1 MLSAQKIT
9 SNTTWYL
16 LALVLQKLMSFVYF
30 TLLARHLGA
39 EFLGQYYFAISFATM
54 FSVAMD
60 LGLSTVLIREVAK
73 KQFELDKLFQQIF
86 SLKIILSLVT
96 ALLIIVLDLLLFS
109 SDAVRPLIYLTALIV
124 LIDSFT
130 LFFYAYIRGQQNL
143 RYESF
148 GTILFQLIIMILGLA
163 AMRWYHSVWPF
174 IIITLLASLFNF
186 IWSAF
191 FVLKKYQVKLN
202 WLYDKILLRKILIIT
217 WPFALSAVFAK
228 IYAYVDGFILKILTN
243 DSQLGFYSVAY
254 KVTFA
259 WQFIPLAFV
268 AALYPAFAHYWQHDK
283 QNLEQILRRAI
294 FYLAYIALPIAGG
307 IAILADVLIHQ
318 FYTKNFSIS
327 ILPLQILI
335 ISLPFLFINFALSY
349 FLNASDRQTIN
360 TRNLGFTM
368 VLNVALNIILIPS
381 FAAVGAA
388 LASSI
393 STIFLCVID
402 FWAVKKVLSNNLKIW
417 WPLSKALLA
426 AILMVI
432 FLILF
437 KDSLPLFLTAI
448 LAALIYFILLLLLG
462 NLNRADWQFV
472 KSSMLKR

>member
-9 SNTTWYL
+9 SNTAWYL

-96 ALLIIVLDLLLFS
+96 ALLIIALDLLLFS

-148 GTILFQLIIMILGLA
+148 GTILFQLIIMILGIV

-174 IIITLLASLFNF
+174 IIITLFASLFNF

-294 FYLAYIALPIAGG
+294 FYLAYIALPIAAG
-307 IAILADVLIHQ
+307 IAILAEVLIHQ

-368 VLNVALNIILIPS
+368 VLNVALNIILIPK

-402 FWAVKKVLSNNLKIW
+402 FWAVKKVFSNNLKIW

-426 AILMVI
+426 AILMAI

-448 LAALIYFILLLLLG
+448 LAALIYFILLLLFG
-462 NLNRADWQFV
+462 NLSRADWQFV

>member
-1 MLSAQKIT
+1 MVTAQKIT

-60 LGLSTVLIREVAK
+60 FGLSTVLIREVAK
-73 KQFELDKLFQQIF
+73 KQFEVEKLFQQIF
-86 SLKIILSLVT
+86 SLKIILSLIT
-96 ALLIIVLDLLLFS
+96 ALVIIALDLLLFS
-109 SDAVRPLIYLTALIV
+109 SDAVRPLIYLTSLIV

-148 GTILFQLIIMILGLA
+148 GTILFQAIIMVLGLV
-163 AMRWYHSVWPF
+163 AMRLYISVWPF
-174 IIITLLASLFNF
+174 IIVTLIASIINF

-202 WLYDKILLRKILIIT
+202 WLYDKVLVQKVIIIT
-217 WPFALSAVFAK
+217 WPFALSAIFAK
-228 IYAYVDGFILKILTN
+228 VYAYVDSFILKILSTN
-243 DSQLGFYSVAY
+243 SQLGFYSVAY

-268 AALYPAFAHYWQHDK
+268 AALYPAFSHYYQHDK

-307 IAILADVLIHQ
+307 IAILAEVLIHQ
-318 FYTKNFSIS
+318 FYTKHFSIS

-349 FLNASDRQTIN
+349 FLNATDRQTTN
-360 TRNLGFTM
+360 TRNLGLTM
-368 VLNVALNIILIPS
+368 ILNVVLNLILIPKL
-381 FAAVGAA
+381 AAVGAA

-393 STIFLCVID
+393 STIFLCMID
-402 FWAVKKVLSNNLKIW
+402 LWAVKKVLINNLKIW
-417 WPLSKALLA
+417 WPLTKALVA

-437 KDSLPLFLTAI
+437 KDNFPLFLTAI
-448 LAALIYFILLLLLG
+448 LAALIYFALLLLFG
-462 NLNRADWQFV
+462 NLSRADWQFV
-472 KSSMLKR
+472 KESMLKR